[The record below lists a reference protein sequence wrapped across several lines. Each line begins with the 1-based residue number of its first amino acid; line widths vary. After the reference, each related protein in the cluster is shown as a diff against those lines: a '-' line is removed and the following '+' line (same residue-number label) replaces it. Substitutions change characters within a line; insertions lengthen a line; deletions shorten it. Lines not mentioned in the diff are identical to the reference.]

1 MKVLIVISTS
11 FLLACKANQIF
22 YTVPASDNEPPLAD
36 AVIRQFEAR
45 AFEGSDL
52 KWTLNG
58 TEAFVFNESD
68 ITVINMANAQSY
80 SKGQQSTTM
89 STQNLNIN
97 NATEEMKASGSV
109 IIQAVNGRK
118 INAESILYE
127 GKTKLF
133 SSQESVQITYPEGDI
148 IKGIGFRADSELNKV
163 EIFQVTGITSQ

>member
-1 MKVLIVISTS
+1 MKVFIVIAAS
-11 FLLACKANQIF
+11 FLLACKANQVF
-22 YTVPASDNEPPLAD
+22 YTVPASDNEPSQAD

-52 KWTLNG
+52 KWTLTG

-80 SKGQQSTTM
+80 SKGQKSTTM
-89 STQNLNIN
+89 SSNNLKIN

-109 IIQAVNGRK
+109 VIQAVNGRR

-127 GKTKLF
+127 GKTKVF
-133 SSQESVQITYPEGDI
+133 SSQEAVKITYAEGDVI
-148 IKGIGFRADSELNKV
+148 NGIGFRADSELNKV
-163 EIFQVTGITSQ
+163 EIFQVTGMTSQ